1 MGKNDLLGKV
11 TKTKDKTLEVHL
23 FDNGSVEIES
33 GLYKNIGIEI
43 KRADPTKDVTC
54 PEGALY
60 VIETYR
66 PEEKSKAVLPGFAW
80 IMPDGRIYTK

>member
-33 GLYKNIGIEI
+33 ELYKNLGVCIQGV
-43 KRADPTKDVTC
+43 DPTKEVLC
-54 PEGALY
+54 PQGAVY
-60 VIETYR
+60 MIETYR
-66 PEEKSKAVLPGFAW
+66 PEEKSKAMLPGFAW
-80 IMPDGRIYTK
+80 IMSDGTIKYK